1 MINLFLNQP
10 RVKILGYYD
19 DDELAHIPETQK
31 NIVDYLIKFGAT
43 VPAEDLQYDK
53 GRLVSVQILD
63 PRKERGYIPV
73 ILHTG
78 DFRMEVTVG

>member
-1 MINLFLNQP
+1 MVNLFLNQP
-10 RVKILGYYD
+10 QVKILEYYD

-31 NIVDYLIKFGAT
+31 NIVDYLIKSGAT

-78 DFRMEVTVG
+78 DFRMEVFI